1 MTKAVLWNFLH
12 YIKAWMAY
20 KHTQELIYRKN
31 KRSAHVIVFLAR
43 KRRLNKKF
51 GVVTLILDEWC
62 SLGDL
67 RGRKKKTANVTFTL
81 MFGFSDQ

>member
-1 MTKAVLWNFLH
+1 MEFSAL
-12 YIKAWMAY
+12 Y
-20 KHTQELIYRKN
+20 KGLDGLQAHTQELIYRKN

-67 RGRKKKTANVTFTL
+67 RGRKK
-81 MFGFSDQ
+81 Q

>member
-1 MTKAVLWNFLH
+1 
-12 YIKAWMAY
+12 MAY

-67 RGRKKKTANVTFTL
+67 RGRKK
-81 MFGFSDQ
+81 Q

>member
-1 MTKAVLWNFLH
+1 
-12 YIKAWMAY
+12 MAY

-31 KRSAHVIVFLAR
+31 KRSAHLIVFLAR

-51 GVVTLILDEWC
+51 GVVNLILDELC

-67 RGRKKKTANVTFTL
+67 RGRKKTANVTFTL

>member
-1 MTKAVLWNFLH
+1 
-12 YIKAWMAY
+12 MAY

-31 KRSAHVIVFLAR
+31 KRSAHLIVFLAR

-51 GVVTLILDEWC
+51 GVVTLILDELC

-67 RGRKKKTANVTFTL
+67 RGRKKAANVTFTL

>member
-1 MTKAVLWNFLH
+1 
-12 YIKAWMAY
+12 MAY

-67 RGRKKKTANVTFTL
+67 RGRKKTANVTFTL